1 MNIAKPIAFDSIMR
15 VRTSAG
21 VRPTDFYGHFSMTNT
36 TDLELASIGN
46 NISNFYIDDVT
57 VFRTFYFIFSIWII
71 LDCNK
76 SIAIE
81 IKHDDKLTPEENLYI
96 QVALLYTSCGGQRRL
111 RIMNLAL
118 KITTQISEI
127 FRSCD
132 LDVTVLFF
140 AKQSM
145 FKLME
150 LTPKAVKDNLIHR
163 SAQIL
168 ACYRKNCTSPT
179 SAGQL
184 ILPECLKLLPLYI
197 LCMIKNDALSGG
209 SDMTCDDRSYVIQLV
224 LIMDLSMSV
233 FYFYPR
239 LIPIHDINLNEN
251 ELPLPIR
258 CTYEKM
264 QENGAYILE
273 NGVHMFIWIGLAVSS
288 DFLKSLFGV
297 QTIQQVD
304 AERFNLSQ
312 VPDSPL
318 VNRIKQIVDTIRE
331 QRFRC
336 MRVNI

>member
-1 MNIAKPIAFDSIMR
+1 M
-15 VRTSAG
+15 
-21 VRPTDFYGHFSMTNT
+21 
-36 TDLELASIGN
+36 
-46 NISNFYIDDVT
+46 
-57 VFRTFYFIFSIWII
+57 
-71 LDCNK
+71 
-76 SIAIE
+76 
-81 IKHDDKLTPEENLYI
+81 
-96 QVALLYTSCGGQRRL
+96 LYTSCGGQRRL